1 MSQHPNILFFFTDDQ
16 RFGTIHA
23 LGNAQIV
30 TPNLDW
36 LVEHGTAFTNAYI
49 MGGTSGAVCMPSRAM
64 LWTGRTLFH
73 IQEQG
78 QRIAPE
84 HVMLGE
90 TLQRAGYTV
99 FGTGKWH
106 NGPAAHGRNFNAGEE
121 IFYGGMDDHW
131 NMPVCD
137 FDPEGVYPQRI
148 HQTVDF
154 VTQRVVEKVA
164 DHIHAGRH
172 SSVLFCDAA
181 IDFLRSRKSADPFFI
196 YVGFTA
202 PHDPRTMPRQ
212 YLEMYDPASLP
223 LGENFMPE
231 HPFDNGE
238 MTVRDE
244 LLAAYPRDPHEAS
257 RHLAAYYGMIT
268 HLDAQIG
275 RVLDALRETG
285 QLENTI
291 IVLAGDNGLALGRH
305 GLMGKQSLYEHS
317 IHVPL
322 ILSGPGI
329 ARGRRSDAFVYLL
342 DIYPT
347 LCDLVGLL
355 TPGSVEGVS
364 FAGELAK
371 DERRRTDDEGR
382 KTKDQG
388 WMADDG
394 DWSSVVGR
402 SSFVVRRPHLL
413 FAYRHL
419 MRGVRDERWKLIE
432 YVVAGVRRTQL
443 FDLLTDPWE
452 LTNLA
457 ADPTCADQL
466 ARLRGLLLRWRD
478 ELGDTQEGMGAAF
491 WRGYDKGKSS
501 G

>member
-1 MSQHPNILFFFTDDQ
+1 MSERPNVLFFFTDDQ
-16 RFGTIHA
+16 RFDTIHA
-23 LGNAQIV
+23 LGNDLIA

-36 LVEHGTAFTNAYI
+36 LVEHGTAFDNAYI

-78 QRIAPE
+78 QGIAPD

-106 NGPAAHGRNFNAGEE
+106 NGPAAHARNFNAGAE

-137 FDPEGVYPQRI
+137 FDPAGEYPQRI

-181 IDFLRSRKSADPFFI
+181 IDFLRSRQPVDPFFI

-212 YLEMYDPASLP
+212 YFEMYDPASLP
-223 LGENFMPE
+223 LGDNFMPE

-238 MTVRDE
+238 MQVRDE
-244 LLAAYPRDPHEAS
+244 LLAAYPRDPEEAR

-275 RVLDALRETG
+275 RVLAALRETG
-285 QLENTI
+285 QLDNTI

-322 ILSGPGI
+322 LVCGPGI
-329 ARGRRSDAFVYLL
+329 AAGRRSDAFVYLL

-347 LCDLVGLL
+347 LCDLLGLAI
-355 TPGSVEGVS
+355 PESVEGVS
-364 FAGELAK
+364 FAASLTM
-371 DERRRTDDEGR
+371 DNGR
-382 KTKDQG
+382 WTMGGGQQS
-388 WMADDG
+388 A
-394 DWSSVVGR
+394 VGR
-402 SSFVVRRPHLL
+402 PYLL

-419 MRGVRDERWKLIE
+419 MRGVRDERFKLIE
-432 YVVAGVRRTQL
+432 YVVAGQRHTQF
-443 FDLLTDPWE
+443 FDLRADPSE
-452 LTNLA
+452 LVNLA
-457 ADPTCADQL
+457 GDATYCEQI
-466 ARLRGLLLRWRD
+466 ARLRAVLMRWRD
-478 ELGDTQEGMGAAF
+478 EWGDTQDEMSRPF
-491 WRGYDKGKSS
+491 WDGYDQVAP
-501 G
+501 

>member
-1 MSQHPNILFFFTDDQ
+1 MSQRPNILFFFTDDQ
-16 RFGTIHA
+16 RFDTIHA
-23 LGNAQIV
+23 LGNEQIV

-36 LVEHGTAFTNAYI
+36 LVAQGTAFSNAYI

-78 QRIAPE
+78 QGIAAD

-90 TLQRAGYTV
+90 TLQRDGYTV

-106 NGPAAHGRNFNAGEE
+106 NGPAAHARNFDAGAE

-137 FDPEGVYPQRI
+137 FDPTGEYPQRI

-154 VTQRVVEKVA
+154 VKQRVVEKVA

-181 IDFLRSRKSADPFFI
+181 IEFLRSRRSADPFFI

-212 YLEMYDPASLP
+212 YLEMYDSESLAI
-223 LGENFMPE
+223 GESFMPE

-238 MTVRDE
+238 LGVRDE
-244 LLAAYPRDPHEAS
+244 LLEAFPRDPDRIR

-268 HLDAQIG
+268 HLDTQIG

-322 ILSGPGI
+322 LMTGPGI
-329 ARGRRSDAFVYLL
+329 AAGARSDAFVYLN

-347 LCDLVGLL
+347 LCELIGSPV
-355 TPGSVEGVS
+355 PPSVEGVS
-364 FAGELAK
+364 FAAEL
-371 DERRRTDDEGR
+371 
-382 KTKDQG
+382 TKDDRRWTMDSG
-388 WMADDG
+388 
-394 DWSSVVGR
+394 WSSNVKRQR
-402 SSFVVRRPHLL
+402 STVNRPYLL

-432 YVVAGVRRTQL
+432 YVVEGQRRTQL
-443 FDLLTDPWE
+443 FDLQTDPGE
-452 LTNLA
+452 MVNLA
-457 ADPTCADQL
+457 DDPACADHL
-466 ARLRGLLLRWRD
+466 ARLRGLLAQWRD
-478 ELGDTQEGMGAAF
+478 ELGDTQEVMSRPF
-491 WRGYDKGKSS
+491 WACYEAKTLKVS
-501 G
+501 GNL

>member
-1 MSQHPNILFFFTDDQ
+1 MSQRPNILFFFTDDQ
-16 RFGTIHA
+16 RFDTIHA
-23 LGNAQIV
+23 LGNEYII

-36 LVEHGTAFTNAYI
+36 LVEHGAAFTNAYI

-78 QRIAPE
+78 QGIAPE

-90 TLQRAGYTV
+90 TLQQAGYTV

-106 NGPAAHGRNFNAGEE
+106 NGPAAHGRNFSAGAE

-137 FDPEGVYPQRI
+137 FDPAGEYPQRI
-148 HQTVDF
+148 RQTVDF
-154 VTQRVVEKVA
+154 VTQQVVEKVA
-164 DHIHAGRH
+164 DHIHAGQH

-181 IDFLRSRKSADPFFI
+181 IEFLRSRTSPDPFFA

-202 PHDPRTMPRQ
+202 PHDPRTMPRL
-212 YLEMYDPASLP
+212 YLEMYDDRRGGVTPPLP
-223 LGENFMPE
+223 ENFMPE

-238 MTVRDE
+238 MLVRDE
-244 LLAAYPRDPHEAS
+244 LLAAYPREPHEV
-257 RHLAAYYGMIT
+257 RLHLAAYYGMIT

-275 RVLDALRETG
+275 RVLTVLRETG

-322 ILSGPGI
+322 LIAGPGI
-329 ARGRRSDAFVYLL
+329 PSGVRRDAFVYLL

-347 LCDLVGLL
+347 LCDLLGLPV
-355 TPGSVEGVS
+355 PGSVEGTS
-364 FAGELAK
+364 FAASLTTDAGREMTDAK
-371 DERRRTDDEGR
+371 GPAPGRR
-382 KTKDQG
+382 
-388 WMADDG
+388 
-394 DWSSVVGR
+394 SSVI
-402 SSFVVRRPHLL
+402 SRRYLL

-432 YVVAGVRRTQL
+432 YAVEGRRHTQF
-443 FDLLTDPWE
+443 FDLQADPWE

-457 ADPTCADQL
+457 GDPVYAGHL
-466 ARLRGLLLRWRD
+466 ARLRRLLTQWRD
-478 ELGDTQEGMGAAF
+478 ELGDTQEGMGQAF
-491 WRGYDKGKSS
+491 WYECASPERGDESQES
-501 G
+501 VWV

>member
-1 MSQHPNILFFFTDDQ
+1 MSQRPNILFFFTDDQ
-16 RFGTIHA
+16 RFDTIHA
-23 LGNAQIV
+23 LGNEHIV

-36 LVEHGTAFTNAYI
+36 LVEHGTAFTNAYL

-78 QRIAPE
+78 QEIAPE

-90 TLQRAGYTV
+90 TLQRAGYMV

-106 NGPAAHGRNFNAGEE
+106 NGPAAHGRNFNAGAE

-137 FDPEGVYPQRI
+137 FDPAGEYPQRI

-154 VTQRVVEKVA
+154 VTQRVAEKVA

-181 IDFLRSRKSADPFFI
+181 IDFLRGRTSPDPFFA

-202 PHDPRTMPRQ
+202 PHDPRTMPRH
-212 YLEMYDPASLP
+212 YLEMYDPESLP
-223 LGENFMPE
+223 LGDSFQPE

-238 MTVRDE
+238 MQVRDE
-244 LLAAYPRDPHEAS
+244 LLATYPRDPHEVC

-275 RVLDALRETG
+275 RVLAALRETG
-285 QLENTI
+285 QLDKTI

-322 ILSGPGI
+322 LMCGPGI
-329 ARGRRSDAFVYLL
+329 AVGQRSDAFVYLN

-347 LCDLVGLL
+347 LCDLLGLGP
-355 TPGSVEGVS
+355 PGSVEGES
-364 FAGELAK
+364 FAANLTTNVGRETPNSMGPDLG
-371 DERRRTDDEGR
+371 RR
-382 KTKDQG
+382 
-388 WMADDG
+388 
-394 DWSSVVGR
+394 SSVIG
-402 SSFVVRRPHLL
+402 RPHLL

-432 YVVAGVRRTQL
+432 YAVEGQRHTQF
-443 FDLLTDPWE
+443 FDLQADPWE

-457 ADPTCADQL
+457 SDPAEADHL
-466 ARLRGLLLRWRD
+466 ARLRRLLTQWRD
-478 ELGDTQEGMGAAF
+478 ELGDTQEGMGQVF
-491 WRGYDKGKSS
+491 WDEYASPERGDGT
-501 G
+501 

>member
-1 MSQHPNILFFFTDDQ
+1 MSDRPNILFFFTDDQ
-16 RFGTIHA
+16 RFDTIHA
-23 LGNAQIV
+23 LGNTSII

-78 QRIAPE
+78 QGIAPE
-84 HVMLGE
+84 HIMLGE

-106 NGPAAHGRNFNAGEE
+106 NGPAAHGRNFDAGAE

-137 FDPEGVYPQRI
+137 FDPAGEYPQRI

-154 VTQRVVEKVA
+154 VTQRVVQKVA
-164 DHIHAGRH
+164 DHIHAGQH

-181 IDFLRSRKSADPFFI
+181 IDFLRGRDSADPFFI

-223 LGENFMPE
+223 LGENFQPE

-238 MTVRDE
+238 MQVRDE

-275 RVLDALRETG
+275 RVLAALRETG
-285 QLENTI
+285 QLANTI

-322 ILSGPGI
+322 LLAGPGI
-329 ARGRRSDAFVYLL
+329 AAGQRSDVFVYLN

-347 LCDLVGLL
+347 LCDLIGVAV
-355 TPGSVEGVS
+355 PESVEGLS
-364 FAGELAK
+364 FAAAVAN
-371 DERRRTDDEGR
+371 R
-382 KTKDQG
+382 Q
-388 WMADDG
+388 
-394 DWSSVVGR
+394 SSVVSR
-402 SSFVVRRPHLL
+402 QHLL

-432 YVVAGVRRTQL
+432 YVVAGDRHTQL
-443 FDLLTDPWE
+443 FDLQADPWE
-452 LTNLA
+452 LANLA
-457 ADPTCADQL
+457 ADPACADQL

-478 ELGDTQEGMGAAF
+478 ELGDDQEGMGAVF
-491 WRGYDKGKSS
+491 WRGYDR
-501 G
+501 

>member
-1 MSQHPNILFFFTDDQ
+1 MPQRPNILFFFTDDQ
-16 RFGTIHA
+16 RFDTIHA
-23 LGNAQIV
+23 LGNAHII

-78 QRIAPE
+78 QGIAHE
-84 HVMLGE
+84 HIMLGE

-99 FGTGKWH
+99 FGAGKWH
-106 NGPAAHGRNFNAGEE
+106 NGPASHGRNFNAGAE

-137 FDPEGVYPQRI
+137 FDPTGEYPQRI

-154 VTQRVVEKVA
+154 VKQRVVEKIA

-181 IDFLRSRKSADPFFI
+181 IEFLRRWTSPDPFFI

-212 YLEMYDPASLP
+212 YLEMYAPTDLP
-223 LGENFMPE
+223 LGDNFMPE

-238 MTVRDE
+238 LLVRDE

-257 RHLAAYYGMIT
+257 RHLAAYYGIIT

-275 RVLDALRETG
+275 RVLDALLETG

-305 GLMGKQSLYEHS
+305 GLMGKQSLY
-317 IHVPL
+317 
-322 ILSGPGI
+322 
-329 ARGRRSDAFVYLL
+329 
-342 DIYPT
+342 
-347 LCDLVGLL
+347 
-355 TPGSVEGVS
+355 
-364 FAGELAK
+364 
-371 DERRRTDDEGR
+371 
-382 KTKDQG
+382 
-388 WMADDG
+388 
-394 DWSSVVGR
+394 
-402 SSFVVRRPHLL
+402 
-413 FAYRHL
+413 
-419 MRGVRDERWKLIE
+419 
-432 YVVAGVRRTQL
+432 
-443 FDLLTDPWE
+443 
-452 LTNLA
+452 
-457 ADPTCADQL
+457 
-466 ARLRGLLLRWRD
+466 
-478 ELGDTQEGMGAAF
+478 
-491 WRGYDKGKSS
+491 
-501 G
+501 

>member
-1 MSQHPNILFFFTDDQ
+1 MSQRPNILFFFTDDQ
-16 RFGTIHA
+16 RFDTIHA
-23 LGNAQIV
+23 LGNEHIV

-36 LVEHGTAFTNAYI
+36 LVEHGSAFTNAYI

-78 QRIAPE
+78 QGISAD
-84 HVMLGE
+84 HIMLGE
-90 TLQRAGYTV
+90 VLQAAGYVV

-106 NGPAAHGRNFNAGEE
+106 NGPVAHGRNFNAGGE

-137 FDPEGVYPQRI
+137 FDPAGVYPQRI

-164 DHIHAGRH
+164 DHIHAGQH

-181 IDFLRSRKSADPFFI
+181 IDFLRSRGSPDPFFI

-202 PHDPRTMPRQ
+202 PHDPRTMPRK
-212 YLEMYDPASLP
+212 YLEMYDPESLP
-223 LGENFMPE
+223 LGDNFRPE

-238 MTVRDE
+238 MQVRDE
-244 LLAAYPRDPHEAS
+244 LLAAYPRDPREVS

-275 RVLDALRETG
+275 RVLAALRETG
-285 QLENTI
+285 QLDNTI

-317 IHVPL
+317 THVPL
-322 ILSGPGI
+322 LMAGPGI
-329 ARGRRSDAFVYLL
+329 AAGQRSDAFVYLI

-347 LCDLVGLL
+347 LCELIGL
-355 TPGSVEGVS
+355 PAPESVEGAS
-364 FAGELAK
+364 FASALTK
-371 DERRRTDDEGR
+371 DERPKTNGGDRPAFGRR
-382 KTKDQG
+382 
-388 WMADDG
+388 
-394 DWSSVVGR
+394 SSVLGR
-402 SSFVVRRPHLL
+402 PYLL

-432 YVVAGVRRTQL
+432 YVVGNQRHTQL
-443 FDLLTDPWE
+443 FDLQGDPWE

-457 ADPTCADQL
+457 DDPANAEHL
-466 ARLRGLLLRWRD
+466 ARLRILLAERWD
-478 ELGDTQEGMGAAF
+478 ELGDTQADMGRLF
-491 WRGYDKGKSS
+491 WDGYRS
-501 G
+501 

>member
-1 MSQHPNILFFFTDDQ
+1 MAQHPNILFFLTDDQ
-16 RFGTIHA
+16 RFDTIHA
-23 LGNAQIV
+23 LGNTYIH

-36 LVEHGTAFTNAYI
+36 LVKHGAAFTNAYI

-78 QRIAPE
+78 QGIASE
-84 HVMLGE
+84 HIMLGE

-106 NGPAAHGRNFNAGEE
+106 NGPAAHGRNFNAGAE

-137 FDPEGVYPQRI
+137 FDPAGEYPQRI

-154 VTQRVVEKVA
+154 VTQRVAEKVA

-181 IDFLRSRKSADPFFI
+181 IDFLRGRSSPDPFFI

-202 PHDPRTMPRQ
+202 PHDPRTMPRH
-212 YLEMYDPASLP
+212 YLEMYDDSRGGVTPPLP
-223 LGENFMPE
+223 ENFLPR

-238 MTVRDE
+238 MQVRDE
-244 LLAAYPRDPHEAS
+244 LLAAYPRDPHEVC

-275 RVLDALRETG
+275 RVLAALREAG
-285 QLENTI
+285 QLDNTLV
-291 IVLAGDNGLALGRH
+291 VLAGDNGLALGRH

-322 ILSGPGI
+322 LMCGPGI
-329 ARGRRSDAFVYLL
+329 AAGQRSDVFVYLN

-347 LCDLVGLL
+347 LCDLLGL
-355 TPGSVEGVS
+355 TAPGSVEGVS
-364 FAGELAK
+364 FAASLS
-371 DERRRTDDEGR
+371 RDEGR
-382 KTKDQG
+382 KTKSAG
-388 WMADDG
+388 SG
-394 DWSSVVGR
+394 
-402 SSFVVRRPHLL
+402 RRPGQRGVLSQTEPGSRDHLL

-432 YVVAGVRRTQL
+432 YVVDNRRHTQL
-443 FDLLTDPWE
+443 FDLQVDPWE

-457 ADPTCADQL
+457 GEPAHDEHL
-466 ARLRGLLLRWRD
+466 ARLRSLLAHWRD
-478 ELGDTQEGMGAAF
+478 ELGDTQEGLGKMFWDGYFSPDRGA
-491 WRGYDKGKSS
+491 GS
-501 G
+501 

>member
-1 MSQHPNILFFFTDDQ
+1 MSQRPNILFFFTDDQ
-16 RFGTIHA
+16 RFDTIHA
-23 LGNAQIV
+23 LGNEHII

-78 QRIAPE
+78 QGIARD
-84 HVMLGE
+84 HIMLGE
-90 TLQRAGYTV
+90 TLQAAGYTV

-106 NGPAAHGRNFNAGEE
+106 NGPAAHGRNFSAGVDC
-121 IFYGGMDDHW
+121 FFSGMDDHW

-137 FDPEGVYPQRI
+137 FDPAGEYPQRI

-164 DHIHAGRH
+164 DHIHAGQH

-181 IDFLRSRKSADPFFI
+181 IDFLRGRSSPDPFFI

-202 PHDPRTMPRQ
+202 PHDPRTMPRK

-223 LGENFMPE
+223 LGENFQPE

-238 MTVRDE
+238 MQVRDE
-244 LLAAYPRDPHEAS
+244 LLAAYPRDPREVS

-275 RVLDALRETG
+275 RVLAALRETG
-285 QLENTI
+285 QLDNTI

-322 ILSGPGI
+322 LMAGPGI
-329 ARGRRSDAFVYLL
+329 AAGRRSDAFVYLI

-347 LCDLVGLL
+347 LCDLLGLPVPE
-355 TPGSVEGVS
+355 TVEGTS
-364 FAGELAK
+364 FAARLTK
-371 DERRRTDDEGR
+371 DERR
-382 KTKDQG
+382 KTKPAG
-388 WMADDG
+388 SG
-394 DWSSVVGR
+394 
-402 SSFVVRRPHLL
+402 RRPEQRGVLSLTEPGSRNHLL

-432 YVVAGVRRTQL
+432 YVVDDRRYTQL
-443 FDLLTDPWE
+443 FDLQGDPWE

-457 ADPTCADQL
+457 DDPANAEHL
-466 ARLRGLLLRWRD
+466 ARLRGLLVEWRD
-478 ELGDTQEGMGAAF
+478 ELGDTQADMGQVF
-491 WRGYDKGKSS
+491 WDGYRS
-501 G
+501 